1 MLPVNLDISNVV
13 IFVGDAVRLDKTEQ
27 RLAERGL
34 TMKTVAASTHTPT
47 SFASMFSGKQPT
59 AHGIYGFFQQLE
71 DTNHIFNL
79 PDHTVAFDE
88 TGSDF
93 HEWLQKDQQL
103 FGFQEQIPLSE
114 IREPFVAVDRDIGGH
129 APYPPSLEDP
139 KEGSRY
145 FERSG
150 QNLDKLKS
158 DYDDAIDKWFDQLD
172 RRRDILRDRGI
183 EDDTLIIATSDHG
196 EFLGE
201 HGQIGHDYPA
211 APELVHVPTT
221 FIHPDIEPELENER
235 VFRHI
240 DLVPT
245 LLDLLG
251 YDQWPSL
258 PGKNILEE
266 ELAEIGICYYNR
278 SVNDYLRRVS
288 PIVADGMPT
297 MHYEIEAVYDQDG
310 GHSFVRSNY
319 PARLLVYLFRT
330 FALPNGKYT
339 RKNWKYRES
348 YRAIVNTKE
357 TYGSPS
363 FDATEAKELFDA
375 ESSGERIERKNV
387 ELSDESVEHLS
398 DLGYM

>member
-1 MLPVNLDISNVV
+1 MLPTDLDVSNVL

-27 RLAERGL
+27 RLTERGI

-59 AHGIYGFFQQLE
+59 THGIYGFFQQLE
-71 DTNHIFNL
+71 DTNHIFDL

-103 FGFQEQIPLSE
+103 FGLQEQIPLSE
-114 IREPFVAVDRDIGGH
+114 IEEPFVAVDRDIGGH

-150 QNLDKLKS
+150 QNLDKIKT
-158 DYDDAIDKWFDQLD
+158 DYDDAIDEWFGQLD
-172 RRRDILRDRGI
+172 RRREILRDRGI

-211 APELVHVPTT
+211 APELSYVPTT
-221 FIHPDIEPELENER
+221 FIHPDIEPGLETEG

-251 YDQWPSL
+251 YNQWPSL

-266 ELAEIGICYYNR
+266 ESAEIGICYYNR

-297 MHYEIEAVYDQDG
+297 MHYEIEAVYDRDG

-319 PARLLVYLFRT
+319 PTRLLVYLFRT

-339 RKNWKYRES
+339 RKNWKYGES
-348 YRAIVNTKE
+348 YRAIVDTKE

-363 FDATEAKELFDA
+363 FDATEAEELFDA
-375 ESSGERIERKNV
+375 ESAGERIERKNV

>member
-1 MLPVNLDISNVV
+1 MLQTDLEINNVL

-71 DTNHIFNL
+71 DTNHIFDL

-88 TGSDF
+88 TGSNF
-93 HEWLQKDQQL
+93 HEWLRKDQQL
-103 FGFQEQIPLSE
+103 FGLQEQTPLSE
-114 IREPFVAVDRDIGGH
+114 IEEPFVAVDRDIGGH

-158 DYDDAIDKWFDQLD
+158 DYDAAIDEWFDQLD

-221 FIHPDIEPELENER
+221 FIHPDIEPELETEG

-288 PIVADGMPT
+288 PIVAGGIPT

-319 PARLLVYLFRT
+319 LTRLLVYLFRI

-339 RKNWKYRES
+339 RKNWKYSES

-363 FDATEAKELFDA
+363 FDATEAEELFDA
-375 ESSGERIERKNV
+375 ESAGERIDRKNV